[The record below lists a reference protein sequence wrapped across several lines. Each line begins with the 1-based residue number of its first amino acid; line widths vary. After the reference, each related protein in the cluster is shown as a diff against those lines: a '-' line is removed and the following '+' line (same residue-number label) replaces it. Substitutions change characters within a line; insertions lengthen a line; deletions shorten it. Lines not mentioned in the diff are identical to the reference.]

1 MDRYKNKKRNRFLIT
16 TALFAVASVA
26 GFLYYKS
33 FDAHMTAEAQK
44 PPEPVKTV
52 VKSDI
57 TISAAGDCTIGYD
70 TSFGYANSFPY
81 ILDKNNKD
89 YSYFFKNTSDIFKND
104 DISTVNLETTFTNA
118 TIKAEKA
125 YAFKAPPEQAAILK
139 AGGIDAANIA
149 NNHIYDYFKQ
159 GYEDTKA
166 ALAAQ
171 NIDFFGDGPALIKEV
186 KGMKF
191 GFLGYTVFTNSK
203 SFENRLKEDIT
214 YLKGQGCIVIIN
226 FHWGIERVYTP
237 NETQR
242 KLAHYAIDNGADLI
256 IGHHPHVVQS
266 IEQYK
271 NKMICYS
278 LGNFCF
284 GGNKNPSD
292 KDAFIAQAVFK
303 TEDYKLKAIGFR
315 VIPASISSVDYVN
328 DYCPTPMTGVK
339 KDGFLV
345 KLNDMSPDA
354 GFAISDQYH
363 YIDQ

>member
-1 MDRYKNKKRNRFLIT
+1 MDRHKHAKRNRFLIT
-16 TALFAVASVA
+16 TAVLAVASVC
-26 GFLYYKS
+26 GFLYYS
-33 FDAHMTAEAQK
+33 SLNAGLTAEAGK

-57 TISAAGDCTIGYD
+57 TLSSAGDCTIGYD
-70 TSFGYANSFPY
+70 TNFGYANSFPY
-81 ILDKNNKD
+81 ILNKNNND

-118 TIKAEKA
+118 TIKAQKA

-139 AGGIDAANIA
+139 SGGIDAVNIA
-149 NNHIYDYFKQ
+149 NNHTYDYLKQ

-166 ALAAQ
+166 ALEMQ
-171 NIDFFGDGPALIKEV
+171 NIGYFGDGPSLVKEI

-191 GFLGYTVFTNSK
+191 GFLGYTVFVNSK

-214 YLKGQGCIVIIN
+214 YLKNQGCIVIVN

-237 NETQR
+237 DVTQK
-242 KLAHYAIDNGADLI
+242 KLAYFAIDNGADMI

-266 IEQYK
+266 IEKYK
-271 NKMICYS
+271 NKIICYS

-284 GGNKNPSD
+284 GGNKNPTD

-303 TEDYKLKAIGFR
+303 TEDYKLKSIGFR
-315 VIPASISSVDYVN
+315 VIPVSVSSVDYVN
-328 DYCPTPMTGVK
+328 DYCPTPMTGIK
-339 KDGFLV
+339 KDAFLV
-345 KLNDMSPDA
+345 KLNNLSPDA

>member
-1 MDRYKNKKRNRFLIT
+1 LN
-16 TALFAVASVA
+16 A
-26 GFLYYKS
+26 GL
-33 FDAHMTAEAQK
+33 TAEAGK

-57 TISAAGDCTIGYD
+57 TLSSAGDCTIGYD
-70 TSFGYANSFPY
+70 TNFGYANSFPY
-81 ILDKNNKD
+81 ILNKNNND

-118 TIKAEKA
+118 TIKAQKA

-139 AGGIDAANIA
+139 SGGIDAVNVA
-149 NNHIYDYFKQ
+149 NNHTYDYLKQ

-166 ALAAQ
+166 ALEMQ
-171 NIDFFGDGPALIKEV
+171 NIGYFGDGPSLVKEI

-191 GFLGYTVFTNSK
+191 GFLGYTVFVNSK

-214 YLKGQGCIVIIN
+214 YLKNQGCIVIVN

-237 NETQR
+237 DVTQK
-242 KLAHYAIDNGADLI
+242 KLAYFAIDNGADMI

-266 IEQYK
+266 IEKYK
-271 NKMICYS
+271 NKIICYS

-284 GGNKNPSD
+284 GGNKNPTD

-303 TEDYKLKAIGFR
+303 TEDYKLKSIGFR
-315 VIPASISSVDYVN
+315 VIPVSVSSVDYVN
-328 DYCPTPMTGVK
+328 DYCPTPMTGIK
-339 KDGFLV
+339 KDAFLV
-345 KLNDMSPDA
+345 KLNNLSPDA